1 MHSHPAGFTYTT
13 NGQPAAGPASVPSQ
27 SKPSQ
32 PMVTI
37 RRVQNP
43 SGADEPM
50 ASNLQLGSARRGES
64 YLSCICPCL
73 H

>member
-50 ASNLQLGSARRGES
+50 ASNPTLGIVCRGEHFS
-64 YLSCICPCL
+64 
-73 H
+73 